1 MNNDSH
7 KAIIATNPGQVQHS
21 RVVLLPV
28 RDVEVEENHQNR
40 VEEPQRFHRVRSAP
54 AKHRVETDGDQAS

>member
-1 MNNDSH
+1 
-7 KAIIATNPGQVQHS
+7 
-21 RVVLLPV
+21 V